1 MAKTGKEFKLPKPLF
16 GFAFWQLFAENI
28 KNKYKHHIFNK
39 GNPKD
44 VYNNKFKQYSQ
55 GYKKAKSS
63 GKITINGQKTSV
75 SGGYENSVAPV
86 LRGDL
91 QLDTNAEAD
100 PKDNAV
106 YIGWTTHAKKV
117 DWLRRNGR
125 VLTDKNKAMPDPVMK
140 AIMPEFNKELKKV
153 MPKGSQTITIG
164 KK

>member
-1 MAKTGKEFKLPKPLF
+1 MAKTGKDFKLPKPLF
-16 GFAFWQLFAENI
+16 GFAFWQVFAENI
-28 KNKYKHHIFNK
+28 KNKYKIHIFNK

-44 VYNNKFKQYSQ
+44 VYNRKFKEYSQ
-55 GYKKAKSS
+55 GYKKTKRS
-63 GKITINGQKTSV
+63 GTFNLNGQKTRV

-91 QLDTNAEAD
+91 QLDTNASAD
-100 PKDNAV
+100 AKNNTI
-106 YIGWTTHAKKV
+106 YIGWSIQSDKV
-117 DWLRRNGR
+117 DWLRKNGR

-140 AIMPEFNKELKKV
+140 AIMPEFNKELKRI